1 MTRFACAL
9 FAILFV
15 AAPFV
20 VSPAV
25 ACPMQDAQAYQQA
38 AEKVDAS
45 DGTKVVLSVVGLTC
59 GSCSDKLTKELTAL
73 AGVNAA
79 AVDYQTGEAR
89 IAYVEGKTDV
99 DALIKAIEAAGFTA
113 TVNTAT

>member
-20 VSPAV
+20 VSPAA

-45 DGTKVVLSVVGLTC
+45 EGTKVVLNVEGMSC

-73 AGVNAA
+73 EGVNAA

-89 IAYVEGKTDV
+89 IAFVEGTTDV
-99 DALIKAIEAAGFTA
+99 AAGIKAIEAAGFTA
-113 TVNTAT
+113 TVSTPA